1 MKRWLAL
8 LMAALL
14 ALGSVGAFAEAWTD
28 APMLV
33 EDAVAAQADEAV
45 PESGEVDLPMEPAPE
60 ALPGAEGDVLSEGL
74 KTPPDA
80 DELPAE
86 DGQVLAPE
94 ASAAPETDAP
104 PEAGEVPAT
113 DVIAS
118 GFATGAVV
126 LGVKEKIALSL
137 EGGVDPASVGA
148 AFTSSKPK
156 VASVNATTGVVTGKK
171 AGTAVI
177 TVDIQGVKSSC
188 TVTVRKAPRKVTLS
202 AKKKTLG
209 VGEAF
214 GLKATL
220 PKKTA
225 SALTWTSSN
234 PGVAVVDGSGVVTA
248 VSPGTATITVKT
260 FNKKKASCK
269 LTIKKAPEYVALDAA
284 SRVLWTGRSVKLSPI
299 LSPGSGGGISYATSD
314 PAVAVMDGSTLRA
327 VGIGSAT
334 ITVQTYNGQTA
345 TMAVQV
351 TKAPVYRALLVGE
364 TFRGTFD
371 ALPAKN
377 DVNLLKKTLKSVKGP
392 SGSAWKITT
401 KLDRTASQIHSDIQ
415 TAFAGAEQGD
425 ISLFFISTHGDM
437 DIMFEYGDGEYAG
450 HLLVERSNTGDAL
463 TLPTLA
469 KWLAEV
475 PGQVIVL
482 IDSCGSGAAI
492 YNSKSTGDA
501 VFSPAAFDQAVI
513 EAFKAEDKGVMAPG
527 VDQGA
532 FVLEN
537 KFYVITASDYMEFSW
552 ATSKQSFF
560 TKWLCDGIKTK
571 GRMPADSNKNKIT
584 TLNELY
590 TYTARQASKKTFKSR
605 GVSYKQHVQVYPAN
619 SGFEMF
625 YRK

>member
-14 ALGSVGAFAEAWTD
+14 ALGSVGAFAEEWTD

-33 EDAVAAQADEAV
+33 EEAVAPQADEAV
-45 PESGEVDLPMEPAPE
+45 PEEGEIDLPMEEAPE
-60 ALPGAEGDVLSEGL
+60 ALPGEEGGALPEGL
-74 KTPPDA
+74 EGSPAESALDV
-80 DELPAE
+80 DVGELPPE

-94 ASAAPETDAP
+94 AD
-104 PEAGEVPAT
+104 G
-113 DVIAS
+113 DIAK
-118 GFATGAVV
+118 GIAIGAVI
-126 LGVKEKIALSL
+126 LGVKEKTTLPL
-137 EGGVDPASVGA
+137 QGVADPAGVGA
-148 AFTSSKPK
+148 VFTSSNPK
-156 VASVNATTGVVTGKK
+156 VASVNAATGVVTGKK

-177 TVDIQGVKSSC
+177 TADIQGIQSSC
-188 TVTVRKAPRKVTLS
+188 AVTVYKAPKKVTLS
-202 AKKKTLG
+202 AKTRTLG
-209 VGEAF
+209 VGEPF
-214 GLKATL
+214 SLKATL
-220 PKKTA
+220 PNNTA
-225 SALTWTSSN
+225 SVLTWTSSN
-234 PGVAVVDGSGVVTA
+234 PGVAAVDGSGVVTA
-248 VSPGTATITVKT
+248 LSPGTATITVKT
-260 FNKKKASCK
+260 FNKKKATCK
-269 LTIKKAPEYVALDAA
+269 LKVMNAPEYVALDAA
-284 SRVLWTGRSVKLSPI
+284 SRAMWTGRSVELSPI
-299 LSPGSGGGISYATSD
+299 LSPGSGGGISYASSN

-327 VGIGSAT
+327 VGVGSAT
-334 ITVQTYNGQTA
+334 ITVRTYNGRTA

-351 TKAPVYRALLVGE
+351 TRSPVYRALLVGE
-364 TFRGTFD
+364 TFHGTYN

-377 DVNLLKKTLKSVKGP
+377 DVNLLNKTLKSVKGP
-392 SGSAWKITT
+392 SGAAWNITT

-425 ISLFFISTHGDM
+425 ISLFFITTHGDIDM
-437 DIMFEYGDGEYAG
+437 MFEYGDGEYAG
-450 HLLVERSNTGDAL
+450 HLVVERSGYGDTL

-492 YNSKSTGDA
+492 YNSKAASDA

-513 EAFKAEDKGVMAPG
+513 EAFKAEDKGVLAPG

-552 ATSKQSFF
+552 ATSKQSYF

-571 GRMPADSNKNKIT
+571 GKMPADSNKNKIT
-584 TLNELY
+584 TLDELY
-590 TYTARQASKKTFKSR
+590 TYTAKQAAKKTFKSR
-605 GVSYKQHVQVYPAN
+605 GIRYKQHVQVYPAN
-619 SGFEMF
+619 SSFELF

>member
-14 ALGSVGAFAEAWTD
+14 ALGSVGAFAEEWTD

-33 EDAVAAQADEAV
+33 EEAVAPQADEAV
-45 PESGEVDLPMEPAPE
+45 PEEGEIDLPMEEAPE
-60 ALPGAEGDVLSEGL
+60 ALPGEEGGALPEGL
-74 KTPPDA
+74 EGSPAESALDV
-80 DELPAE
+80 DVGELPPE

-94 ASAAPETDAP
+94 AD
-104 PEAGEVPAT
+104 G
-113 DVIAS
+113 DIAK
-118 GFATGAVV
+118 GIAIGAVI
-126 LGVKEKIALSL
+126 LGVKEKTTLPL
-137 EGGVDPASVGA
+137 QGVADPAGVGA
-148 AFTSSKPK
+148 VFTSSNPK
-156 VASVNATTGVVTGKK
+156 VASVNAATGVVTGKK

-177 TVDIQGVKSSC
+177 TADIQGIQSSC
-188 TVTVRKAPRKVTLS
+188 AVTVYKAPKKVTLS
-202 AKKKTLG
+202 AKTRTLG
-209 VGEAF
+209 VGEPF
-214 GLKATL
+214 SLKATL
-220 PKKTA
+220 PNNTA
-225 SALTWTSSN
+225 SVLTLTSSN
-234 PGVAVVDGSGVVTA
+234 PGVAAVDGSGVVTA
-248 VSPGTATITVKT
+248 LSPGTATITVKT
-260 FNKKKASCK
+260 FNKKKATCK
-269 LTIKKAPEYVALDAA
+269 LKVMNAPEYVALDAA
-284 SRVLWTGRSVKLSPI
+284 SRAMWTGRSVELSPI
-299 LSPGSGGGISYATSD
+299 LSPGSGGGISYASSN

-327 VGIGSAT
+327 VGVGSAT
-334 ITVQTYNGQTA
+334 ITVRTYNGRTA

-351 TKAPVYRALLVGE
+351 TRSPVYRALLVGE
-364 TFRGTFD
+364 TFHGTYN

-377 DVNLLKKTLKSVKGP
+377 DVNLLNKTLKSVKGP
-392 SGSAWKITT
+392 SGAAWNITT

-425 ISLFFISTHGDM
+425 ISLFFITTHGDIDM
-437 DIMFEYGDGEYAG
+437 MFEYGDGEYAG
-450 HLLVERSNTGDAL
+450 HLVVERSGYGDTL

-492 YNSKSTGDA
+492 YNSKAASDA

-513 EAFKAEDKGVMAPG
+513 EAFKAEDKGVLAPG

-552 ATSKQSFF
+552 ATSKQSYF

-571 GRMPADSNKNKIT
+571 GKMPADSNKNKIT
-584 TLNELY
+584 TLDELY
-590 TYTARQASKKTFKSR
+590 TYTAKQAAKKTFKSR
-605 GVSYKQHVQVYPAN
+605 GIRYKQHVQVYPAN
-619 SGFEMF
+619 SSFELF

>member
-14 ALGSVGAFAEAWTD
+14 ALGSVGAFAEEWTD

-33 EDAVAAQADEAV
+33 EEAVAPQADEAV
-45 PESGEVDLPMEPAPE
+45 PEEGEIDLPMEEAPE
-60 ALPGAEGDVLSEGL
+60 ALPGEEGGALPEGL
-74 KTPPDA
+74 EGAPAESALDV
-80 DELPAE
+80 DVGELPPE

-94 ASAAPETDAP
+94 AD
-104 PEAGEVPAT
+104 G
-113 DVIAS
+113 DIAK
-118 GFATGAVV
+118 GIAIGAVI
-126 LGVKEKIALSL
+126 LGVKEKTTLPL
-137 EGGVDPASVGA
+137 QGVADPAGVGA
-148 AFTSSKPK
+148 VFTSSNPK
-156 VASVNATTGVVTGKK
+156 VASVNAATGVVTGKK

-177 TVDIQGVKSSC
+177 TADIQGVQSSC
-188 TVTVRKAPRKVTLS
+188 TVTVFKAPKKVTLS
-202 AKKKTLG
+202 AKSRTLG
-209 VGEAF
+209 VGEPF
-214 GLKATL
+214 SLKATL
-220 PKKTA
+220 PNNTA
-225 SALTWTSSN
+225 SVLTWTSSN
-234 PGVAVVDGSGVVTA
+234 PGVAAVDGSGLVTA
-248 VSPGTATITVKT
+248 LSPGTATITVKT
-260 FNKKKASCK
+260 FNKKKATCK
-269 LTIKKAPEYVALDAA
+269 LKVMNAPEYVALDAA
-284 SRVLWTGRSVKLSPI
+284 SRAMWTGRSVELSPI
-299 LSPGSGGGISYATSD
+299 LSPGSGGGISYASSN

-327 VGIGSAT
+327 VGVGSAT
-334 ITVQTYNGQTA
+334 ITVRTYNGRTA

-351 TKAPVYRALLVGE
+351 TRSPVYRALLVGE
-364 TFRGTFD
+364 TFRGTYN

-377 DVNLLKKTLKSVKGP
+377 DVNLLNKTLKSVKGP
-392 SGSAWKITT
+392 SGSAWNITT

-425 ISLFFISTHGDM
+425 ISLFFITTHGDIDM
-437 DIMFEYGDGEYAG
+437 MFEYGDGEYAG
-450 HLLVERSNTGDAL
+450 HLVVERSGYGDTL

-492 YNSKSTGDA
+492 YNSKAASDA

-513 EAFKAEDKGVMAPG
+513 EAFKAEDKGVLAPG

-552 ATSKQSFF
+552 ATSKQSYF

-571 GRMPADSNKNKIT
+571 GKMPADSNKNKIT
-584 TLNELY
+584 TLDELY
-590 TYTARQASKKTFKSR
+590 TYTAKQAAKKTFKSR
-605 GVSYKQHVQVYPAN
+605 GISYKQHVQVYPAN
-619 SGFEMF
+619 SSFELF

>member
-14 ALGSVGAFAEAWTD
+14 ALGSVGAFAEEWTD

-33 EDAVAAQADEAV
+33 EEAVAPQADEAV
-45 PESGEVDLPMEPAPE
+45 PEEGEIDLPMEEAPE
-60 ALPGAEGDVLSEGL
+60 ALPGEEGGALPEGL
-74 KTPPDA
+74 EGSPAESALDV
-80 DELPAE
+80 DVGELPPE

-94 ASAAPETDAP
+94 AD
-104 PEAGEVPAT
+104 G
-113 DVIAS
+113 DIAK
-118 GFATGAVV
+118 GIAIGAVI
-126 LGVKEKIALSL
+126 LGVKEKTTLPL
-137 EGGVDPASVGA
+137 QGVADPAGVGA
-148 AFTSSKPK
+148 AFTSSNPK
-156 VASVNATTGVVTGKK
+156 VASVNAATGVVTGKK

-177 TVDIQGVKSSC
+177 TADIQGIQSSC
-188 TVTVRKAPRKVTLS
+188 AVTVYKAPKKVTLS
-202 AKKKTLG
+202 AKTRTLG
-209 VGEAF
+209 VGEPF
-214 GLKATL
+214 SLKATL
-220 PKKTA
+220 PNNTA
-225 SALTWTSSN
+225 SVLTWTSSN
-234 PGVAVVDGSGVVTA
+234 PGVAAVDGSGVVTA
-248 VSPGTATITVKT
+248 LSPGTATITVKT
-260 FNKKKASCK
+260 FNKKKATCK
-269 LTIKKAPEYVALDAA
+269 LKVMNAPEYVALDAA
-284 SRVLWTGRSVKLSPI
+284 SRAMWTGRSVELSPI
-299 LSPGSGGGISYATSD
+299 LSPGSGGGISYASSN

-327 VGIGSAT
+327 VGVGSAT
-334 ITVQTYNGQTA
+334 ITVRTYNGRTA

-351 TKAPVYRALLVGE
+351 TRSPVYRALLVGE
-364 TFRGTFD
+364 TFHGTYN

-377 DVNLLKKTLKSVKGP
+377 DVNLLNKTLKSVKGP
-392 SGSAWKITT
+392 SGAAWNITT

-425 ISLFFISTHGDM
+425 ISLFFITTHGDIDM
-437 DIMFEYGDGEYAG
+437 MFEYGDGEYAG
-450 HLLVERSNTGDAL
+450 HLVVERSGYGDTL

-492 YNSKSTGDA
+492 YNSKAASAA

-513 EAFKAEDKGVMAPG
+513 EAFKAEDKGVLAPG

-552 ATSKQSFF
+552 ATSKQSYF

-571 GRMPADSNKNKIT
+571 GKMPADSNKNKIT
-584 TLNELY
+584 TLDELY
-590 TYTARQASKKTFKSR
+590 TYTAKQAAKKTFKSR
-605 GVSYKQHVQVYPAN
+605 GIRYKQHVQVYPAN
-619 SGFEMF
+619 SSFELF